1 MKGLRGYI
9 RDKLPE
15 PWEHVL
21 KKHGLI
27 GKFVEYFYKSLPNYR
42 KGSKKED
49 GNIPNWKKGIMQI
62 ECNYRNYKIYQCF
75 DKKYINMDLHKNVDW
90 YKIHQEIVEYQE
102 NCR

>member
-1 MKGLRGYI
+1 MTGLRGYI

-15 PWEHVL
+15 AWEHVL
-21 KKHGLI
+21 RKHKLI
-27 GKFVEYFYKSLPNYR
+27 GKFVEYVYQSLPDYR
-42 KGSKKED
+42 KGCKKD
-49 GNIPNWKKGIMQI
+49 GKIPHWQKGIMQI
-62 ECNYRNYKIYQCF
+62 ECNYRNYKIYECF